1 MPAFASFL
9 AHDPHAPRF
18 PRTHLFR
25 RIALTAI
32 ACIAAVACCLT
43 AVITASALDRDGTA
57 AAASLRDDACIGS
70 DAAALASTPDGR
82 SLFVFG
88 GNGTICRVRA
98 EDLSAA
104 GVAHVDDG
112 FATAT
117 PHVGFT
123 PDGGTMLVNGT
134 GGVVAVDVSDLGTT
148 LFPSSAD
155 DYMLSPDGTHI
166 SVIESAG
173 QAAGDAASSHSW
185 TVRTFSATD
194 GGDSVTMPLRFP
206 RSFDPARVR
215 DIMPYTTNSAGTV
228 WFVGVDDGDDG
239 SAGGG
244 TEQSLRLMA
253 VDAATG
259 AMTDIADDA
268 SATVYAVGAYSA
280 GADRQRVLYVG
291 TADAR
296 VLAIDVDAY
305 ESGSDGATV
314 VRTVFERHLPLDR
327 ILLAP
332 NGARML
338 VGMTNGKLVV
348 DAGTMQWLD
357 TGGLVSSINPDGTL
371 LYSLNR
377 QDSSRTGTA
386 AGAGYSRGTTG
397 EPDDAVTL
405 RVNTFNEGDPTVTRA
420 LRFTG
425 SSTVYDHAAG
435 WTYSPDGGT
444 WYVLLATAAGDGN
457 TGADRPGV
465 LLAVDVSSFT
475 AESVSRADTA
485 ADRQAPPL
493 STTAMAVVIAVA
505 ALLIVLI
512 AVIRRRTSW

>member
-1 MPAFASFL
+1 MSAFASLL
-9 AHDPHAPRF
+9 ARAPHVP
-18 PRTHLFR
+18 LFR

-32 ACIAAVACCLT
+32 ACTAAVACCLT

-57 AAASLRDDACIGS
+57 TAASLRDNACIG

-82 SLFVFG
+82 SLFVFSKD
-88 GNGTICRVRA
+88 GTICRVHA
-98 EDLSAA
+98 EDLSVA

-117 PHVGFT
+117 PHVEFT

-134 GGVVAVDVSDLGTT
+134 KGVVAVDVSDLGTT

-173 QAAGDAASSHSW
+173 QTSGDAVSSRSW
-185 TVRTFSATD
+185 TLRTFSAID
-194 GGDSVTMPLRFP
+194 GGDSVTVPLRFP
-206 RSFDPARVR
+206 GSFDTARVR
-215 DIMPYTTNSAGTV
+215 DIMPYTMNSTGTV

-239 SAGGG
+239 SVGTS

-253 VDAATG
+253 VDVATG

-268 SATVYAVGAYSA
+268 SATIYAVGAYSA
-280 GADRQRVLYVG
+280 GADKQRVLYMG

-327 ILLAP
+327 ILLAS

-348 DAGTMQWLD
+348 DADTMQWLD
-357 TGGLVSSINPDGTL
+357 AGGLVSSINPDGTL
-371 LYSLNR
+371 LYSLDR
-377 QDSSRTGTA
+377 RGSSDTSRAGDSS
-386 AGAGYSRGTTG
+386 GTTDG
-397 EPDDAVTL
+397 ADDAVVL
-405 RVNTFNEGDPTVTRA
+405 RVNTFDEDDPAVTRA
-420 LRFTG
+420 LRFAG
-425 SSTVYDHAAG
+425 SGAIYDHAAG

-444 WYVLLATAAGDGN
+444 WYVLLAAAAGGGN
-457 TGADRPGV
+457 AVAGQQHGADRPGV
-465 LLAVDVSSFT
+465 LLAVDVSPFT
-475 AESVSRADTA
+475 AESVSRADTSA
-485 ADRQAPPL
+485 ERQAPPL

-505 ALLIVLI
+505 ALLVVLI
-512 AVIRRRTSW
+512 AVMRRRTSW